1 VKSSVLESIRGTL
14 DLLDPRSRR
23 ILWLLVL
30 VQVALAFLDM
40 LGVLLFG
47 VVAALSASAIS
58 GTEPALIGNLLN
70 FLGLDETDEISLA
83 ITLAVIAGIVF
94 VVKSV
99 TSFFLIRRAYR
110 FLANRQAIISSR
122 LASRLL
128 SRPLLD
134 VQRRSSQQT
143 AYALVQGANAATLG
157 VLGNAVVIAS
167 ELAVLIVLMLGLL
180 AVDVVV
186 ALFTVLFFGLIAW
199 TIYRILGGWARRLGR
214 HLSLTE
220 IASITAAQNAV
231 RTYREVTVTGRRGVL
246 IERFRGLRWE
256 AARTQADMQVM
267 GQVSKY
273 VFEIALIV
281 GAGILALSQF
291 LTRDLIAAVAVIAV
305 FLTAATRIMPALLR
319 LQGSLLNLRSS
330 SGIAVPTLELAEEL
344 PDAGDTAA
352 LDPELRQR
360 IISGIQDGYA
370 GFVPEIE
377 LVDVTL
383 TYPGADAPAVAG
395 TSLRVYP
402 GESLALVGPT
412 GAGKSTIAD
421 VVLGVLTPD
430 QGTVSLSG
438 MSPGRATQ
446 EWPGAIAYVPQDI
459 PVLDGTIRDNVAL
472 GLPSEIVRDELV
484 WEALERAHLTHLVRE
499 VREGLDTIV
508 GENGVRLSGGQRQR
522 LGLAR
527 ALYTRP
533 RLIVLDEATSA
544 LDAETEQQISA
555 ALDEL
560 GGDVTLVIVAHRL
573 ATIRNCTSVAYIE
586 QGVMRVQGTF
596 EQVRESQPNFNRQA
610 ELLGL

>member
-1 VKSSVLESIRGTL
+1 VLESIRGTL

-58 GTEPALIGNLLN
+58 GTEPALIGSLLD

-94 VVKSV
+94 VFKSIA
-99 TSFFLIRRAYR
+99 SFFLIRRAYR

-134 VQRRSSQQT
+134 VQRRSSQET
-143 AYALVQGANAATLG
+143 AYALVQGANAATIG
-157 VLGNAVVIAS
+157 VLGSAVVIAS
-167 ELAVLIVLMLGLL
+167 ELAVLVVLLLGLL
-180 AVDVVV
+180 IVDVVV
-186 ALFTVLFFGLIAW
+186 ALFTLAFFALVALFLQ
-199 TIYRILGGWARRLGR
+199 RLLGSWARRLGEQ
-214 HLSLTE
+214 LSITE
-220 IASITAAQNAV
+220 VASITAAQDAV
-231 RTYREVTVTGRRGVL
+231 RTYREVSITGRRGITVD
-246 IERFRGLRWE
+246 RFRGLRWE
-256 AARTQADMQVM
+256 AARVQADIQIM
-267 GQVSKY
+267 GQIPKF

-281 GAGILALSQF
+281 GAGALALTQF
-291 LTRDLIAAVAVIAV
+291 LTRDVVAAVAVIAV

-319 LQGSLLNLRSS
+319 LQNGVLTVRSS
-330 SGIAVPTLELAEEL
+330 SGVAAPTLELAEEL
-344 PDAGDTAA
+344 PDIGDSSA
-352 LDPELRQR
+352 LDPGLRDRLLIGLTEGYIGFSPNVELRR
-360 IISGIQDGYA
+360 
-370 GFVPEIE
+370 
-377 LVDVTL
+377 VTL
-383 TYPGADAPAVAG
+383 TYPGANAPAIAD
-395 TSLRVYP
+395 TSLAVQP

-421 VVLGVLTPD
+421 VILGVLAPD
-430 QGTVSLSG
+430 TGTVEMSG
-438 MSPGRATQ
+438 VEPTVAAQR
-446 EWPGAIAYVPQDI
+446 WPGAIAYVPQDI
-459 PVLDGTIRDNVAL
+459 TVLDGTIRDNVAL
-472 GLPSEIVRDELV
+472 GLPQEIVNDSLV
-484 WEALERAHLTHLVRE
+484 WEALERAHLASMVRE
-499 VREGLDTIV
+499 ERQGLDTVV

-544 LDAETEQQISA
+544 LDAETEQAVSA

-560 GGDVTLVIVAHRL
+560 EGDVTLVIVAHRL
-573 ATIRNCTSVAYIE
+573 ATIRHCTSVAYIE
-586 QGVMRVQGTF
+586 RGVLRVQGSF
-596 EQVRESQPNFNRQA
+596 DEVRAQQPNFDRQA

>member
-1 VKSSVLESIRGTL
+1 VLESIRGTL
-14 DLLDPRSRR
+14 ALLDPRSRR

-58 GTEPALIGNLLN
+58 GTEPALIGGLLD
-70 FLGLDETDEISLA
+70 FLGLNETDEITLA
-83 ITLAVIAGIVF
+83 ITLAVIAGLLLIA
-94 VVKSV
+94 KSI

-143 AYALVQGANAATLG
+143 AYALVQGANAATIG
-157 VLGNAVVIAS
+157 VLGSAVVIAS
-167 ELAVLIVLMLGLL
+167 ELAVFVVLLIGLL
-180 AVDVVV
+180 VVDVVV
-186 ALFTVLFFGLIAW
+186 ALFTVAFFALIAFAS
-199 TIYRILGGWARRLGR
+199 YRVLGNWARNLGQQ
-214 HLSLTE
+214 LSVTE

-231 RTYREVTVTGRRGVL
+231 RTYREVSITGRRGIL

-256 AARTQADMQVM
+256 AARVQADMQIM
-267 GQVSKY
+267 SQVSKY
-273 VFEIALIV
+273 IFEIALII
-281 GAGILALSQF
+281 GAGLLALSQF
-291 LTRDLIAAVAVIAV
+291 LTRDVVAAVAVIAV
-305 FLTAATRIMPALLR
+305 FLTASTRILSALLR
-319 LQGSLLNLRSS
+319 LQGAVLSVRSS
-330 SGIAVPTLELAEEL
+330 SGVAAPTLELADEFPE
-344 PDAGDTAA
+344 DGDSNV
-352 LDPELRQR
+352 LDPQLRDRVVTGILEGYQGFSPSVR
-360 IISGIQDGYA
+360 LQGIS
-370 GFVPEIE
+370 
-377 LVDVTL
+377 L
-383 TYPGADAPAVAG
+383 TYPGADAPAIAD
-395 TSLRVYP
+395 TSVSVQP

-421 VVLGVLTPD
+421 VILGVLAPD
-430 QGTVSLSG
+430 TGTVVMSG
-438 MSPGRATQ
+438 VDPTVAAQR
-446 EWPGAIAYVPQDI
+446 WPGAIAYVPQDI
-459 PVLDGTIRDNVAL
+459 TVLDGSIRDNVAL
-472 GLPSEIVRDELV
+472 GLPQEIVDDALV
-484 WEALERAHLTHLVRE
+484 WEALERAHLASMVRE
-499 VREGLDTIV
+499 EREGLDTVV

-544 LDAETEQQISA
+544 LDAETEQAVTA

-560 GGDVTLVIVAHRL
+560 EGEVTLVIVAHRL
-573 ATIRNCTSVAYIE
+573 ATIRHCTSVAYIE
-586 QGVMRVQGTF
+586 RGVLRVQGTF
-596 EQVRESQPNFNRQA
+596 DEVRAQQPNFDRQA